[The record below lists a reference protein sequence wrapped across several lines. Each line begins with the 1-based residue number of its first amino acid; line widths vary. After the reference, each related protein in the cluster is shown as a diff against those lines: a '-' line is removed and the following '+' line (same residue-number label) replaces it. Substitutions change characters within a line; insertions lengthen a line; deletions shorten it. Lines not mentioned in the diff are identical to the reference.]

1 MFDTNKQLGG
11 RKKNTKKPAKG
22 KKCGGS
28 KSASKSASK
37 TVRHR
42 GRGSRVKKGGVTLGD
57 ALVPAALYAGLR
69 YLKRR
74 PSSRTKKSTRKMSR
88 KSRSK

>member
-11 RKKNTKKPAKG
+11 KRKNARKPTKG

-28 KSASKSASK
+28 KRTVKNGNGRSK
-37 TVRHR
+37 R
-42 GRGSRVKKGGVTLGD
+42 GGVTLGD

-74 PSSRTKKSTRKMSR
+74 SFSSSKKSTRKMSR

>member
-1 MFDTNKQLGG
+1 MFDLNKQSGG
-11 RKKNTKKPAKG
+11 KRRSYTKKAKG
-22 KKCGGS
+22 KHGKKKCGGS
-28 KSASKSASK
+28 KSRS
-37 TVRHR
+37 RH
-42 GRGSRVKKGGVTLGD
+42 GGVTLGD

-74 PSSRTKKSTRKMSR
+74 NSKKSSKKMSR

>member
-11 RKKNTKKPAKG
+11 KKTRSYTKKAKG
-22 KKCGGS
+22 KYGKKKCGGS
-28 KSASKSASK
+28 KSRSS
-37 TVRHR
+37 
-42 GRGSRVKKGGVTLGD
+42 GGNSRSRSGGVTLGD

-74 PSSRTKKSTRKMSR
+74 NSKKSSKKMSR